1 MALDTVTKRLSAGHW
16 RISPLTLRIMAVN
29 MAAIVTLALGVLYTS
44 QYERELIDSELAALS
59 NEGRLYAAALAEGGV
74 RENLSG
80 GATLAP
86 DLSRRMV
93 RKLIEGRDVR
103 TMLFNRSGKLIA
115 DSHQML
121 SPGGMVQIVSLPPPK
136 DMQGVEQKFS
146 HALDRF
152 LRVLPTRIH
161 LPAYPEPLTGMVATY
176 PHALDTLAGGNY
188 SDVWRERDGD
198 ILLTASVPVQ
208 RLKNVLGAVLITK
221 SGEDIEEAVRA
232 VQMTVLRIF
241 LLAFAVTVFLSAY
254 LSATISRPIVR
265 LAHGVRLVQS
275 GNGTFSAIPDLSMRK
290 DEIGMLSMALRDM
303 TQALSDRMAA
313 IENFAADVAHEIKNP
328 LASVRSA
335 IEVFGKIKDPVRQ
348 AQLSAIIHDDIQRMD
363 RLISDISAASRLDA
377 ELARLDRQRFDIVR
391 LVREVIAA
399 EKERGQENINLR
411 LDIPQGEE
419 IIVLGHPG
427 QMGQVIYNILSNAAS
442 FTPLSRPIEVTLEK
456 HNGQAVIH
464 IENQGPPIP
473 ERNLERV
480 FERFYTQR
488 PETEEFGKHSGL
500 GLSISRQIVRA
511 HKGDI
516 FAQNINNAD
525 GSHRAVRFVIALP
538 VAEG

>member
-1 MALDTVTKRLSAGHW
+1 MASDTVTKKHRSRSW

-44 QYERELIDSELAALS
+44 QYERELIDSELAALT

-80 GATLAP
+80 GATLAS

-121 SPGGMVQIVSLPPPK
+121 SPGGMVQIISLPPPM
-136 DMQGVEQKFS
+136 DMQGFGQKFS
-146 HALDRF
+146 RALDRF
-152 LRVLPTRIH
+152 LRALPTRIH
-161 LPAYPEPLTGMVATY
+161 LRPYPEPLSGMIGTY
-176 PHALDTLAGGNY
+176 PHALDTLAGGTY
-188 SDVWRERDGD
+188 SEVWRERNGD
-198 ILLTASVPVQ
+198 ILLTASLPVQ

-232 VQMTVLRIF
+232 VQLTVLRIF

-265 LAHGVRLVQS
+265 LAEGVRRVQA
-275 GNGTFSAIPDLSMRK
+275 GAGQRNAIPDLSQRQ
-290 DEIGMLSMALRDM
+290 DEIGMLSTALRDM
-303 TQALSDRMAA
+303 TQALSERMTA

-335 IEVFGKIKDPVRQ
+335 IEVFGKIKDPERQ

-377 ELARLDRQRFDIVR
+377 ELARLERKRFNIVDLLRQV
-391 LVREVIAA
+391 VEA
-399 EKERGQENINLR
+399 EKERGQGNICL
-411 LDIPQGEE
+411 LFAVDAEAGFS
-419 IIVLGHPG
+419 VLGHPG
-427 QMGQVIYNILSNAAS
+427 QMGQVIYNILNNAAS
-442 FTPLSRPIEVTLEK
+442 FTPLSRPIEIGLERRG
-456 HNGQAVIH
+456 GQVVIH
-464 IENQGPPIP
+464 VDNQGPPIP
-473 ERNLERV
+473 ERNLERI

-488 PETEEFGKHSGL
+488 PAAEAFGKHSGL

-511 HKGDI
+511 HKGEI
-516 FAQNINNAD
+516 HAENLMNAD
-525 GSHRAVRFVIALP
+525 GSHRAVRFTITLP
-538 VAEG
+538 SAEG